1 MSILLKAIY
10 ILNVIPIKLPIT
22 FFTKL
27 EQTIHRNHR
36 IAKAIL
42 RKTSKAIGMT
52 LPNFRQ
58 SYKTTAIKTAWYW
71 HKKRHVDQCKKTKK
85 STHPWSTSWFA
96 KHVHVHLFLSWC
108 NNLGRKWSRESFFYF
123 VAEEAEG
130 KRSYLLNPG
139 LPIHALM
146 FHSEELMP
154 PYFVDLKTGL
164 KEDEE
169 PDE

>member
-1 MSILLKAIY
+1 MEDIPCSWVGRINIVKMSILLKAIY
-10 ILNVIPIKLPIT
+10 IFNVIPIKLPIT

-85 STHPWSTSWFA
+85 STQLWPTG
-96 KHVHVHLFLSWC
+96 LQQRRQEC
-108 NNLGRKWSRESFFYF
+108 NNGEKNFFSKWCWKSWT
-123 VAEEAEG
+123 ATCNLT
-130 KRSYLLNPG
+130 K
-139 LPIHALM
+139 
-146 FHSEELMP
+146 
-154 PYFVDLKTGL
+154 
-164 KEDEE
+164 
-169 PDE
+169 